1 MAEIVNFRKLR
12 VAWNVT
18 IREDVPVGYAFDL
31 VPGNRL
37 LVTMICSSWDQV
49 DDLRKQAEK
58 AIDNGEYP
66 HTETEFI

>member
-31 VPGNRL
+31 VSGNRL

-49 DDLRKQAEK
+49 DSLRRQAEQEIRNRGFFWDK
-58 AIDNGEYP
+58 MSIM
-66 HTETEFI
+66 